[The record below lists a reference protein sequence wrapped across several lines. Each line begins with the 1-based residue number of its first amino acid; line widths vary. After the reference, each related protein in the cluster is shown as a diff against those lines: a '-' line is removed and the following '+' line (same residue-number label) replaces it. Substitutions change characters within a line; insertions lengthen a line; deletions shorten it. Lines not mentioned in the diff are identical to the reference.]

1 MGGTQRHETH
11 HACRAQMGSISVT
24 HTMAPR
30 AFRAVQQPFPTY
42 TAKVSW
48 KGYQGSTGY
57 IRLFEIIHLP
67 KVYFQE

>member
-1 MGGTQRHETH
+1 MGATQMQETH

-42 TAKVSW
+42 TAQVSQ
-48 KGYQGSTGY
+48 KGYQGY
-57 IRLFEIIHLP
+57 HLP